1 MRTFLDS
8 NIFVYAN
15 DAADE
20 GKQEIAI
27 NLVTKHLR
35 EGTGVLSTQVMQE
48 YTVNAIQKLGQA
60 VPVVMH
66 QLHLLESLSVVVI
79 KPELVRRGL
88 EIKTLYGLSYWDS
101 LIIAAAESAGCSQ
114 ILSEDLN
121 SGQSYCGM
129 KCINPFAAAPIAAP
143 TAG

>member
-1 MRTFLDS
+1 MKTFLDS
-8 NIFVYAN
+8 NIIVYAN
-15 DAADE
+15 DATDE
-20 GKQEIAI
+20 QKQETAI
-27 NLVTKHLR
+27 NLIQKHMR
-35 EGTGVLSTQVMQE
+35 EGSGVISTQVMQE
-48 YTVNAIQKLGQA
+48 YADNAIQKLGQA

-101 LIIAAAESAGCSQ
+101 LIVAVAESAGCSQ
-114 ILSEDLN
+114 VLSEDLN

-129 KCINPFAAAPIAAP
+129 RWVNPFMVDK
-143 TAG
+143 TAS